1 MAQREMKLRVGAK
14 HGILK
19 QLEQITRTS
28 AAHPSPCV
36 SESSRYEIAKVYAVK
51 RGDKK
56 VDNRAI
62 VGNDRCV
69 FVDLLNISAWRS

>member
-1 MAQREMKLRVGAK
+1 
-14 HGILK
+14 
-19 QLEQITRTS
+19 
-28 AAHPSPCV
+28 
-36 SESSRYEIAKVYAVK
+36 VYGVK

-69 FVDLLNISAWRS
+69 FVDLLNIRA